1 MPSVS
6 LKQHR
11 LMVACCNDPKV
22 AKQKGIKQEVACEFV
37 KADEDAGLW
46 QPEEKKDK
54 KGKKKP
60 KHGSSTW

>member
-1 MPSVS
+1 MPSKS
-6 LKQHR
+6 QAQHDAM
-11 LMVACCNDPKV
+11 LAACHSQEVADKM
-22 AKQKGIKQEVACEFV
+22 GIKMEQACEFV

-60 KHGSSTW
+60 KHGSSAW